1 MGHWRAAS
9 AKPSRTSRPVNPV
22 PSSVTPGSSVRLANA
37 TTQRRSSAAG
47 ADATSRITS
56 GVSVHRQRA
65 PRRRPSTGAGV
76 AEITVMT
83 AGTCLADALDAD
95 EVTRE
100 PDGLRHGHAEE
111 ERRPLAGRGLRRHQ
125 VGSNVFDDVDP
136 VVRDQDVVDDERL
149 LRIFAGNHF
158 HAPRV
163 VADGDDLLAH
173 EPVGGILADAGLA
186 TVVGGVLSGE
196 LLEEV
201 APPRVDDEDVAF
213 AESRVV
219 HLEARLDVGRGDQRT
234 LVEARI
240 LARRVALE

>member
-158 HAPRV
+158 HAPR
-163 VADGDDLLAH
+163 
-173 EPVGGILADAGLA
+173 ILADAGLA